1 MEDSFQL
8 LCFVDGNARVLNA
21 TEGEKIE
28 FGTPKV
34 GIKNYPASYDRQR
47 FLIVP
52 EGHRV
57 QITFETFELE
67 QSENCENDYVE
78 VREAYFEKPYYPV
91 EIVAEYGAIL
101 SKPICGSTNPSPIQS
116 AGNMVWVQFRS
127 DSNTTTTYKGF
138 KASFTS
144 SGIHTTDIAIVRLS

>member
-1 MEDSFQL
+1 MEGSFQL
-8 LCFVDGNARVLNA
+8 LCFVDGDASYLNA
-21 TEGEKIE
+21 TKGEKIE

-34 GIKNYPASYDRQR
+34 GIKNYPASYKRQW

-78 VREAYFEKPYYPV
+78 IREAYFEKPYYPV
-91 EIVAEYGAIL
+91 KIVAEYGAIL
-101 SKPICGSTNPSPIQS
+101 SKPICGSTKPSPIQS
-116 AGNMVWVQFRS
+116 AGNMVWVQFKS

-144 SGIHTTDIAIVRLS
+144 SGIHTTDIRLS

>member
-8 LCFVDGNARVLNA
+8 LCFVDGRANYLNA
-21 TEGEKIE
+21 TEGETIE

-34 GIKNYPASYDRQR
+34 GIKNYPASYSRQW

-52 EGHRV
+52 EGHQV

-78 VREAYFEKPYYPV
+78 VREAYFEMPYYPV
-91 EIVAEYGAIL
+91 RILADYGAIL
-101 SKPICGSTNPSPIQS
+101 TKPICGSTKPSPIQS
-116 AGNMVWVQFRS
+116 AGNMVWLQFRS
-127 DSNTTTTYKGF
+127 DSDTTTTYKGF
-138 KASFTS
+138 KTSFTS
-144 SGIHTTDIAIVRLS
+144 SGIHTTDIVIIRLS